1 MSGGRATHLW
11 VGGYTPTMGG
21 TAEGIGLLRVGS
33 DDGGVE
39 FLGTVIATSSPSF
52 LASGVDGNSGAG
64 AGAVLYA
71 TDEAG
76 RVESFRR
83 GPGFTLQALGG
94 RATSGGFPCHLS
106 VTPDALYVSNYADG
120 SIDVFPL
127 DCGPIHGGALDG
139 GPLDDFPHG
148 GAAGGIGPLRQT
160 LASSGGGPN
169 PAQDGPHAHST
180 LVIDGVV
187 LSADLGA
194 DRVHA
199 HSVVGGS
206 LVRGS
211 SVVLPP
217 GTGPR
222 DILAQG
228 DRVIVLGELSGA
240 ILELDARGGVIARG
254 AVADSWVPGDHAAAL
269 AVDSTGTFAY
279 TGLRGSN
286 RIAVVRLSDLSPV
299 AAVSCAGDW
308 PRHLCVLP
316 DESPGAGRGDLL
328 LVANERSSTV
338 SCFRIDP
345 ATGIP
350 SPIGSPVAV
359 ASPTFL
365 LPVL

>member
-1 MSGGRATHLW
+1 LSGGGAASRHLW

-33 DDGGVE
+33 DGDGIE

-52 LASGVDGNSGAG
+52 LASGGGGNSGDGAGG

-83 GPGFTLQALGG
+83 GPGFTLLALGG

-127 DCGPIHGGALDG
+127 TGSP
-139 GPLDDFPHG
+139 
-148 GAAGGIGPLRQT
+148 AAGGGIGALRQT
-160 LASSGGGPN
+160 LASSGSGPN

-180 LVIDGVV
+180 LVVDGSI

-194 DRVHA
+194 DRVHV
-199 HSVVGGS
+199 HSLEGGS

-211 SVVLPP
+211 SVALPP

-222 DILAQG
+222 DLLAQG
-228 DRVIVLGELSGA
+228 AGTILLGELSGA
-240 ILELDARGGVIARG
+240 VFALDGHGEVIARG
-254 AVADSWVPGDHAAAL
+254 AVADSWVDGDHAAAL

-345 ATGIP
+345 TTGIP
-350 SPIGSPVAV
+350 RPIGSPAAV